1 MTQAARVALW
11 VPTTT
16 PGSGFAIATTGVPVG
31 PQAPI
36 PSQFQPMGEGGG
48 GGSTD
53 FATPLEISQG
63 VVVFE
68 AIDPAG
74 LRGELVRLL
83 GIPGANMTAGDIVTQ
98 TDVQPN
104 TLVKTDGDGKINSA
118 LLAGATTPFATPAEI
133 AGGVVTFEA
142 IDPAGLRGEL
152 TRLGLMAGGGGGGSV
167 NFADAAEIAAGVVS
181 DEAIAPNTLRGELVR
196 VFGGVSADYTSATVK
211 LDGGTF

>member
-1 MTQAARVALW
+1 MTQALRVALW
-11 VPTTT
+11 VPTTS
-16 PGSGFAIATTGVPVG
+16 PNAGFAIATTGAPAG

-36 PSQFQPMGEGGG
+36 PSQFEPVGSGGG

-63 VVVFE
+63 VLVFE

-83 GIPGANMTAGDIVTQ
+83 GIPSVDMTAGDIVTA

-104 TLVKTDGDGKINSA
+104 MLVKTDSQGKINPA
-118 LLAGATTPFATPAEI
+118 LLAGSTTPFATPAEI

-152 TRLGLMAGGGGGGSV
+152 TSWLFGGSGGSTI
-167 NFADAAEIAAGVVS
+167 FADAAELAAGTVA
-181 DEAIAPNTLRGELVR
+181 DEAVAPNTLRGELVR
-196 VFGGVSADYTSATVK
+196 VFGGVSADYTAATVTF
-211 LDGGTF
+211 DGGTF